1 MKIGYARVS
10 SKDQNEARQIDA
22 LIASGVDTGHLYVD
36 KASGK
41 DFDRSEYKSLIKAAR
56 QGDTIVVTSL
66 DRLGRN
72 YKEIRNEFKKI
83 SDKGIFINVL
93 DMPILNTDKV
103 MDNGLTSVFISDLV
117 LTILGYVAEKERENI
132 KTRQKQGIESALK
145 KGKVFG
151 RPLKINNRFT
161 EINKSVV
168 NGEIMVSEACQIL
181 SISKKTFYNHR
192 KRILTKLVVD

>member
-22 LIASGVDTGHLYVD
+22 LIASGVDTSHLYVD

-83 SDKGIFINVL
+83 SDKNIFINVL
-93 DMPILNTDKV
+93 DMPILNTNKV

-132 KTRQKQGIESALK
+132 RVRQKEGIEIAK
-145 KGKVFG
+145 KQGVKFG
-151 RPLKINNRFT
+151 RPSKRSERCIELIENVKNGRLNVNEICSLLKISRKTYYNYA
-161 EINKSVV
+161 KQYSVI
-168 NGEIMVSEACQIL
+168 E
-181 SISKKTFYNHR
+181 
-192 KRILTKLVVD
+192 